1 MRAKLIF
8 ACLALGG
15 LVSCAASTPTGPSPA
30 AVSMASSDPNVGK
43 EFWLMIPEQVSTV
56 PDMVTSVD
64 LPTGTHF
71 KIDGVEQDVII
82 VNGTRYPG
90 SVFFYRMILDDGRT
104 VYLSTNQVKVVASAV
119 PPENLSKVS
128 DREIVGRVIQESR
141 GSYEGQCACPDDRSY
156 SGSACGGRSA
166 YSKKR
171 GIKCYPGD
179 VSKAEIAGYRAT
191 PHFRR

>member
-1 MRAKLIF
+1 MRAKVFF

-15 LVSCAASTPTGPSPA
+15 LVSCAASTPTGPAPA
-30 AVSMASSDPNVGK
+30 AAMASNDPYVGK
-43 EFWLMIPEQVSTV
+43 EFWLIIPERVSTV
-56 PDMVTSVD
+56 PDMITSVD

-71 KIDGVEQDVII
+71 KIDGIEQDVII

-104 VYLSTNQVKVVASAV
+104 VYLSTKQVKVVASDV
-119 PPENLSKVS
+119 PPENLSKVP
-128 DREIVGRVIQESR
+128 DREIVSRIIRESR
-141 GSYEGQCACPDDRSY
+141 QSYEGQCACPDDRSY

-179 VSKAEIAGYRAT
+179 VTRSEIAEYRAR